1 MSTTYFF
8 DWQKKLEIPGRVM
21 FIEGN
26 GGLPKLDVTTA
37 FATAE
42 IYLQGAHVT
51 HYQKKNEEPLL
62 FLSKFSRFEEGQPIR
77 GGIPVIYP
85 WFGARD
91 GQASHGFARNQR
103 WDLREISTMPN
114 GSVRVQF
121 RLPDSPEA
129 ALYPKAVVNY
139 SVTVGETLICELTV
153 KNGAEAQALE
163 FENCLHTYLAVGDI
177 AQVGL
182 AGLQGGEFLDK
193 VNNFAT
199 RTQTEVTLAVAAET
213 DRIYLDSPGPVE
225 VVDRSLR
232 RKVRVEKTGG
242 MSTVVW
248 NPWITKS
255 QQLPDF
261 GDEEYRRMICVE
273 SANIGRNQVSL
284 PPGQSA
290 ALKLKLISNAL

>member
-163 FENCLHTYLAVGDI
+163 FENCLHTYLGVGDI